1 MRTFSPSDAAFEG
14 FRVIHRYPGA
24 ILAWAVAHILL
35 FVVIGGA
42 AFALFG
48 PQLTELSRYSGSGS
62 AVPPEEALRFAGS
75 FIGLGLLAIPLALLV
90 TAIFV
95 NAVYRPILRPDDK
108 GLFFLK
114 ISGDEWRQ
122 ALLLLAY
129 IGLAILVEIGLV
141 ICTIVITAI
150 TAGVLHARSGGGG
163 WAALLAVVLGIGVI
177 CLAIWVLVRLSLGMP
192 MTFAQKRVR
201 VFGSWGVT
209 RGKFWSL
216 LGAYLLAWIFGLLVG
231 ILGWIVSIAAG
242 AAITGDWTG
251 MSGMMNPR
259 AMMLS
264 GQINM
269 LSRLFTV
276 GVIVQLVLSSLFQ
289 AVSRTIMYAPA
300 AAAYRALT
308 ADDSCPVDEAPPA
321 AGGGLVL

>member
-24 ILAWAVAHILL
+24 VLAWAVAYMLM

-48 PQLTELSRYSGSGS
+48 PRLTELSKYTGTGSTI
-62 AVPPEEALRFAGS
+62 PPEEALRLVGPMS
-75 FIGLGLLAIPLALLV
+75 GLGLIAIPLSLV
-90 TAIFV
+90 VAAIFV
-95 NAVYRPILRPDDK
+95 NAVYRPILKPEEK

-114 ISGDEWRQ
+114 IGGDEWRQ
-122 ALLLLAY
+122 VLLLLAY
-129 IGLAILVEIGLV
+129 IGLAILAEIALV
-141 ICTIVITAI
+141 ICSIVITA
-150 TAGVLHARSGGGG
+150 TTVGVLHAQKGGG
-163 WAALLAVVLGIGVI
+163 WAALLAVVLVI
-177 CLAIWVLVRLSLGMP
+177 AMVCLVIWVVVRLSLGMP

-201 VFGSWGVT
+201 VFGSWTVT

-216 LGAYLLAWIFGLLVG
+216 LGAYLLAWIFGVLVA
-231 ILGWIVSIAAG
+231 ILGWIVSIAAA

-251 MSGMMNPR
+251 ISGMMNPR

-264 GQINM
+264 GQIEL

-276 GVIVQLVLSSLFQ
+276 GVIVQVVLSSLFQ

-300 AAAYRALT
+300 AAAYRALSGE
-308 ADDSCPVDEAPPA
+308 DSCPVDDAPPIT
-321 AGGGLVL
+321 GGGLVL